1 MTFLQLTNEDTVIPS
16 GESSFT
22 GTLYLDSTIGQDTKL
37 GFKYSHDIDV
47 KVMTEQNLT
56 TIISKNRN
64 LKLIIVVI
72 EGQVVCGL
80 NINVQRTLDK

>member
-1 MTFLQLTNEDTVIPS
+1 MQLTNEDTVIPS

-80 NINVQRTLDK
+80 NIHVQRKLDK

>member
-1 MTFLQLTNEDTVIPS
+1 MQLTNEDTVIPS

-80 NINVQRTLDK
+80 NIHVQKKLDK